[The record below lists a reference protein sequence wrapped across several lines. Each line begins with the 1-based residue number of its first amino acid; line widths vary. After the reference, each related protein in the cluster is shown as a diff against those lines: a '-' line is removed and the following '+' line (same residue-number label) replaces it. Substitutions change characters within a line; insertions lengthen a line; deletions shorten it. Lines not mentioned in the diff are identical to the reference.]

1 MGVPAPDRSMEQTR
15 DGAERGKTE
24 TGACGR
30 ADSAVT
36 GACMKLRVWQCLNPA
51 GGDDPT
57 ARACAAFIVLMILLS
72 VLAVV
77 LESVPALGRAH
88 ADAFDAFE
96 RVAITVFSIEYLL
109 RVWSAPAGG
118 LGTGKEKEMWSG
130 GAGDAPHRP
139 ALSARLAYVFSF
151 HGLVDLLA
159 TAPFYLQAFFPG
171 LDLRFLR
178 AFRMLRLLK
187 LSHYNSALEDLMSAI
202 VDEHRSFVSALYLFS
217 IALLMSACLA
227 YFAEHAAQPDKFASI
242 PDALWWAV
250 ITLTTVGYGDVSP
263 VTPLGKVVGVFTA
276 MTGVCTVALLTGI
289 VASAFA
295 NQMAR
300 RKAIFEAQLARVL
313 ADGQVTPD
321 EYAQIDALRRQFN
334 LSEAHARAML
344 DTLRAAQVNTD
355 ARLDARETGFKTQD
369 SRFRGAGSECEK

>member
-1 MGVPAPDRSMEQTR
+1 MNMPAPDRSMER
-15 DGAERGKTE
+15 AREGAERGKNEGTVQGR
-24 TGACGR
+24 TDGTVPGAR
-30 ADSAVT
+30 I
-36 GACMKLRVWQCLNPA
+36 KLRVWQCLNPA
-51 GGDDPT
+51 RGDDPT
-57 ARACAAFIVLMILLS
+57 ARACAAFLVLMILLS

-77 LESVPALGRAH
+77 MESLPALGHAH
-88 ADAFDAFE
+88 AGAFDAFE
-96 RVAITVFSIEYLL
+96 RVAITVFSVEYLL
-109 RVWSAPAGG
+109 RLWCAPAGMV
-118 LGTGKEKEMWSG
+118 GKEKLAG
-130 GAGDAPHRP
+130 CAGDATHRP
-139 ALSARLAYVFSF
+139 GRRARLAYAFSF
-151 HGLVDLLA
+151 HGLVDLIALL
-159 TAPFYLQAFFPG
+159 PFFLQALLPG

-202 VDEHRSFVSALYLFS
+202 ADEHRSFVSALYLFS

-227 YFAEHAAQPDKFASI
+227 YFAEHEAQPDKFESI

-295 NQMAR
+295 NQMTR
-300 RKAIFEAQLARVL
+300 RKAIFEAQLARAL
-313 ADGQVTPD
+313 ADGHVTSD

-344 DTLRAAQVNTD
+344 DTLHAAQVN
-355 ARLDARETGFKTQD
+355 AGKRRNAQET
-369 SRFRGAGSECEK
+369 